1 MAQQA
6 KYRVVEWGLD
16 GKFTVLS
23 EYAALATAQRA
34 WELRA
39 QRGGRF
45 AFQEFRRGVWWTDPF
60 IGTKRRESDV
70 TIPKN
75 AKGQAIANLV
85 EKKRMSPELVAR
97 LQASRKPPE

>member
-1 MAQQA
+1 MVQQA

-16 GKFTVLS
+16 GEFTVLS
-23 EYAALATAQRA
+23 EYAALASAQSA

-45 AFQEFRRGVWWTDPF
+45 AFQKFQRGAWWTDPF
-60 IGTKRRESDV
+60 VGTKNRESDL

-85 EKKRMSPELVAR
+85 KKKRMPPELVAR
-97 LQASRKPPE
+97 LQASRKSSE